1 MAERDDVQIEHP
13 NRKKASS
20 KLARIIVFFLLIG
33 SAGLLLIATLGGWS
47 ELQGAKAIQIAYI
60 LIYLVMAFFVL
71 RWSSGVL
78 PMSAALAII
87 MLIFA
92 AVSAPGWFERDKDG
106 FATTSIAP
114 DVLGLLC
121 ILIAIVQLVLI
132 VAAMYAFRQGWGVE
146 VERRADGSTSA
157 VPAGA

>member
-106 FATTSIAP
+106 FATTSIGP

>member
-20 KLARIIVFFLLIG
+20 KLARIIVFFLLVG

-106 FATTSIAP
+106 FATTSIGP